1 MAIRG
6 FEKKDPYAGLNQLM
20 QLMNQ
25 MGQMQ
30 DRKKRSFLYM
40 HEELGKGLNTIY
52 DKAGLESRKSH
63 FDRYYK
69 ENKDSMDEDT
79 LAQFDLLDDKFNIQE
94 KANKDYI
101 KGLEYS
107 KIVGRQVED
116 SLVAYSDIQE
126 MSKEDLNNMH
136 AKLYPDSK
144 INKTIEQKR
153 TDLRE
158 ASMLDVQRL
167 VDDYSTFSGE
177 FRTSHGERLG
187 KAGFREDAAYLSNL
201 KEIFAFG
208 IVQAKDDYVFDSAE
222 AEAMQMGIELGSYQ
236 PIQDYRTKEASRDRQ
251 IQSNQLKDLDDNY
264 KLTAY
269 YQDIIDRANDFHS
282 MTEEEKSKVRDSA
295 WALDANEN
303 EITYGMFEDDVTL
316 IDQFDLGR
324 DKAKQNVENIDKS
337 YSKIEGV
344 SWLQTGNVDKNI
356 SHLFEEQEPPIPP
369 KPTTPPPPLKDSTKE
384 PKGSAIIADKDKD
397 FFTEDGWYPT
407 EGRQGKGWAAEA
419 TVKKDKIDNFMS
431 MAFDPD
437 NFENGKLKEDS
448 EIYQIIQRAKKGGSR
463 RMRKVEDQLKRYAQG
478 IKNLGDLKKEG
489 YEPPS
494 WANKLVD
501 EVQWLLTTKK
511 RFK

>member
-1 MAIRG
+1 M
-6 FEKKDPYAGLNQLM
+6 AGLNQLM
-20 QLMNQ
+20 QMMNQ
-25 MGQMQ
+25 MNQMQ
-30 DRKKRSFLYM
+30 DRKKRSSLYM

-52 DKAGLESRKSH
+52 NETELESRKSH

-69 ENKDSMDEDT
+69 DNKDSMDEDT
-79 LAQFDLLDDKFNIQE
+79 LAQFDLLDEQFKIQN
-94 KANKDYI
+94 KSNKDYK

-107 KIVGRQVED
+107 KVIGRQVED
-116 SLVAYSDIQE
+116 SLVSYSDIQE

-144 INKTIEQKR
+144 IDKTIEQKR

-236 PIQDYRTKEASRDRQ
+236 PIQDYRTNEASRNRQ
-251 IQSNQLKDLDDNY
+251 IQSAQLKDLDDNY
-264 KLTAY
+264 KLASY
-269 YQDIIDRANDFHS
+269 YQDIIDKANTFDN
-282 MTEEEKSKVRDSA
+282 MKEEEKQKVRDSA
-295 WALDANEN
+295 WALDANDA
-303 EITYGMFEDDVTL
+303 EITYGMLEDDKAL

-324 DKAKQNVENIDKS
+324 DKAVQNVKNIDKS
-337 YSKIEGV
+337 YNKREGV
-344 SWLQTGNVDKNI
+344 SWLQDYNTNEKI
-356 SHLFEEQEPPIPP
+356 SGLFEEQEPFIPP
-369 KPTTPPPPLKDSTKE
+369 KLPIPTPQLKDSTEE
-384 PKGSAIIADKDKD
+384 PKGSAIISDKDKD
-397 FFTEDGWYPT
+397 FFTEDGWYPV

-478 IKNLGDLKKEG
+478 IKNLGNLKKEG
-489 YEPPS
+489 YDPPS